1 MKEGILAGAESRALV
16 KNLELPT
23 LGHGEK
29 IYKTP
34 MGEVKIGSEVLE
46 MMSLEYIRLKSR
58 ENLLTSQQQSFCIHM
73 RQEIRNLIG
82 STGRLSGSY
91 FSTEIKLLSD
101 HIESHWLQ
109 DLEKYGESL
118 ARDSQTEF
126 LNQRALKR
134 EEALKYSK
142 TFEQKTRGILQ
153 NEHRSKVVN
162 RSPKLRKVRNET
174 EDRKSRVNAEFLENK
189 Y

>member
-1 MKEGILAGAESRALV
+1 
-16 KNLELPT
+16 
-23 LGHGEK
+23 
-29 IYKTP
+29 
-34 MGEVKIGSEVLE
+34 
-46 MMSLEYIRLKSR
+46 
-58 ENLLTSQQQSFCIHM
+58 M

-101 HIESHWLQ
+101 HFKTHWLE

-118 ARDSQTEF
+118 ARDSQTEI

-142 TFEQKTRGILQ
+142 TFEQKKRGILQ
-153 NEHRSKVVN
+153 NEHRSKVVK
-162 RSPKLRKVRNET
+162 RSPKLRKVRN
-174 EDRKSRVNAEFLENK
+174 
-189 Y
+189 